1 MPKSEARVVE
11 IGDHTA
17 EIDPV
22 MLYVTKDVSEEM
34 NGSASVIA
42 YYAEQH
48 GRAKAEVGRLT
59 GEYRHWRGRMLV
71 ASANEGLA
79 EWKAR
84 ANFEAHP
91 KFKRF
96 KDRIAAAEGL
106 VVEFDGLVRA
116 AIARS
121 TTLQSIGANLR
132 AEYGA
137 TGQTTKT
144 HDTTSKANTA
154 RRAIKSRKKREKE

>member
-1 MPKSEARVVE
+1 MPKSKARTVDIGEHQVE
-11 IGDHTA
+11 IN
-17 EIDPV
+17 PL
-22 MLYVTKDVSEEM
+22 MLYVTKDVSKEM

-42 YYAEQH
+42 YYAEAY
-48 GRAKAEVGRLT
+48 GRAKAKLGQVT

-71 ASANEGLA
+71 AAANSGMA

-91 KFKRF
+91 KFKKF
-96 KDRIAAAEGL
+96 KSKIADMEGL
-106 VVEFDGLVRA
+106 VAEFDGLVRA

-121 TTLQSIGANLR
+121 NTLQSIGANLR

-144 HDTTSKANTA
+144 RDTKSKADTA
-154 RRAIKSRKKREKE
+154 RRAIKKRKGSK